1 MRSPSSIP
9 LIVLLGT
16 LLLTSP
22 AGCGQKI
29 APKESVADQMP
40 AAVEMAVTVPGLAT
54 LFEHFSVTES
64 TVFGGSVPAKRWETR
79 IGFNPLVPAAWAER
93 GIDPAGPVALA
104 LRGLDTELPAA
115 IAGEPTGDTVL
126 GEDFALLICLPAADL
141 ESARSAAR
149 TLVET
154 ALPDAVVAEE
164 AGILRFSSAAEN
176 VQGAVAD
183 RNGALLVAMGPGGGA
198 LPLVQDALNA
208 EDRLSGVEGYATAAR
223 AMGPRDDLL
232 VFADFV
238 PLHDRLRERMAAGET
253 LEGKGISADQADRM
267 ARYAADYRWGAAWL
281 DLDRSD
287 LRVAGMVAVRKD
299 SPLPATLTGKRPGR
313 KPLLDV
319 PSPPLLL
326 SLGSLEPETYLGA
339 LREGMTEAEREV
351 FDARMV
357 AVGAQLGIDVERD
370 LIENFTG
377 GFGFGVFDGASLNM
391 ANHNTLF
398 SAGVKD
404 AAKARKTL
412 VAAAERLRQQ
422 GGVTVTE
429 TRVGETDAYAINVL
443 GFLQF
448 FVGVR
453 EDRLLVSAGR
463 RMFQEAVSAEE
474 PRPGPD
480 PDVAAA
486 WAEDPAVFYLD
497 VDQLVQA
504 GRNFSFLLAQ
514 LNRGRPVD
522 DRATEPL
529 KDFRY
534 LMSSART
541 DGNRMVGEFR
551 VATRFSEPFFQAVVP
566 VVQALAERLP
576 RRPAAGGGP
585 SEAPTAT
592 PSADSADDPP
602 ARSE

>member
-1 MRSPSSIP
+1 MKTPSSIL
-9 LIVLLGT
+9 LIALIGT
-16 LLLTSP
+16 LLLTTP

-29 APKESVADQMP
+29 APKASVADQMP
-40 AAVEMAVTVPGLAT
+40 AAAEMAVTAPGLVA

-64 TVFGGSVPAKRWETR
+64 TIFGRAVPAKRWQAR
-79 IGFNPLVPAAWAER
+79 LGFNPLVPAAWAER
-93 GIDPAGPVALA
+93 GIDPAGPMALA
-104 LRGLDTELPAA
+104 LRGLDLELPADV
-115 IAGEPTGDTVL
+115 AGAPVGDAVL
-126 GEDFALLICLPAADL
+126 GADFALLICLPAADL
-141 ESARSAAR
+141 DNARSAAR
-149 TLVET
+149 NLVET

-183 RNGALLVAMGPGGGA
+183 RNDTLLVALGPGGGA
-198 LPLVQDALNA
+198 LPLIQDALNA
-208 EDRLSGVEGYATAAR
+208 EDRLSGVEGYKAAAR
-223 AMGPRDDLL
+223 SMGPEDDLL

-238 PLHDRLRERMAAGET
+238 RLRDRLRAAGET
-253 LEGKGISADQADRM
+253 LEGAGILADQAKRM

-299 SPLPATLTGKRPGR
+299 SPLSGALTDKRPGR
-313 KPLLDV
+313 KPLLHV

-326 SLGSLEPETYLGA
+326 ALGGMAPETGLRT
-339 LREGMTEAEREV
+339 LREGMTESEREA
-351 FDARMV
+351 FDARM
-357 AVGAQLGIDVERD
+357 AAAGAQLGIDLERD
-370 LIENFTG
+370 LVENFTG
-377 GFGFGVFDGASLNM
+377 GFGFGVFDGVSLNM
-391 ANHNTLF
+391 ANHNTIF

-404 AAKARKTL
+404 AEKARKTL
-412 VAAAERLRQQ
+412 DAAADRLRQQ
-422 GGVTVTE
+422 GGMTVTE
-429 TRVGETDAYAINVL
+429 TRVGETDAYALNVL

-448 FVGVR
+448 FVGVH

-463 RMFQEAVSAEE
+463 RMFQEAVSAEA

-480 PDVAAA
+480 PEVAAA

-504 GRNFSFLLAQ
+504 GRNFSFLPAR
-514 LNRGRPVD
+514 LNRGRPMD
-522 DRATEPL
+522 ARAAEPL

-541 DGNRMVGEFR
+541 DGDRMIGELR

-566 VVQALAERLP
+566 AARALAERLS
-576 RRPAAGGGP
+576 RRPAVGGSP
-585 SEAPTAT
+585 SEAPAAT
-592 PSADSADDPP
+592 PSADSGDDPP